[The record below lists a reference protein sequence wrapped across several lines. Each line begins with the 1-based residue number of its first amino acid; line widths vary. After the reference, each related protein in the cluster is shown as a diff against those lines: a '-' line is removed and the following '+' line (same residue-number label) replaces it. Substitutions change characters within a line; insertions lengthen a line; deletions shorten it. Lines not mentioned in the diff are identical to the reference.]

1 MGLKTKIKNNKIIV
15 SLISFERKIFGINK
29 IKGRKGNTLKI
40 EGLMKGTRVNING
53 KGNQIVIKKP
63 RTNDGLNLFMN
74 GNKNVVRMEEN
85 CVLKNLSVWIEDD
98 NNEIFIGKN
107 TLICGDTKLS
117 CIEGCKIRIGENC
130 MFSSGIEIRTGDSH
144 SILDGEGKRINPS
157 KDVIISNHVW
167 IGEGVTVLKGVT
179 IEEDSIVGTKSV
191 VTKPIL
197 QKGVIIAG
205 SPAKV
210 VKEGVGWSYKRVAVG
225 ETVDD

>member
-15 SLISFERKIFGINK
+15 SLIRFERKIFGVNK

-40 EGLMKGTRVNING
+40 EGLMKGVKANING
-53 KGNQIVIKKP
+53 TGNQVIIKKP
-63 RTNDGLNLFMN
+63 RINEGFNLFIN
-74 GNKNVVRMEEN
+74 GNKNVVRIEEN

-107 TLICGDTKLS
+107 TLICGETKLS

-130 MFSSGIEIRTGDSH
+130 MFSSGIEFRTGDSH
-144 SILDGEGKRINPS
+144 SILDAERKRINPS
-157 KDVIISNHVW
+157 KDVNISNHVW

-191 VTKPIL
+191 VTKPFT
-197 QKGVIIAG
+197 KRGVIIAG
-205 SPAKV
+205 NPAKV
-210 VKEGVGWSYKRVAVG
+210 VKEGIGWSYKRVAVG